1 MSDRNVRT
9 RRPLAIPVRVLMALL
24 IGIGLVAAGMRL
36 GQSVRTADA
45 AVFLQIGGMLVCL
58 WALYE
63 GTRSIRLSNLARPVR
78 PMWGNRE
85 VSLTSEGVVLIL
97 ILLTTF
103 IAAFLGKSNLLLL
116 VFSFLAATFLLN
128 GSVTNLMLDKNR
140 GRRKLPGNIMVG
152 ETLAVEVTLG
162 NKRRWL
168 SSWMMVLQDQIRNSR
183 EILQPR
189 VLFPRVPAGGERSGW
204 YQVRFGQRG
213 LYEFGPLKLITRF
226 PLGFVERGT
235 LIEER
240 NTIIVH
246 PRVGFLT
253 PLWRNETADAE
264 DLMRHS
270 RSRVGTH
277 DDDFHRLREY
287 RTGDNPKAIHWLSTA
302 RNNELMV
309 REYHETRDRDLIV
322 FLDLFG
328 NPDPQVIDQQVERAV
343 SFAATLI
350 VDHCRRNR
358 GASIAIGIA
367 SERRFVWRGPAGPNI
382 VPHLLDELSQAHPSA
397 DPPVNSVSRE
407 LQDIQ
412 WSKCHRL
419 LITTRLAGD
428 LRRILESASDRQASD
443 LRHPFKI
450 IESSHEVLAR
460 YLSWGTEQSEYGTR
474 ERTSL
479 AAKTA
484 GVSK

>member
-1 MSDRNVRT
+1 
-9 RRPLAIPVRVLMALL
+9 
-24 IGIGLVAAGMRL
+24 
-36 GQSVRTADA
+36 
-45 AVFLQIGGMLVCL
+45 
-58 WALYE
+58 
-63 GTRSIRLSNLARPVR
+63 
-78 PMWGNRE
+78 
-85 VSLTSEGVVLIL
+85 
-97 ILLTTF
+97 
-103 IAAFLGKSNLLLL
+103 
-116 VFSFLAATFLLN
+116 
-128 GSVTNLMLDKNR
+128 
-140 GRRKLPGNIMVG
+140 
-152 ETLAVEVTLG
+152 
-162 NKRRWL
+162 
-168 SSWMMVLQDQIRNSR
+168 MMVLQDQIRNSR

-343 SFAATLI
+343 SFAATVC
-350 VDHCRRNR
+350 VDHLRQTR
-358 GASIAIGIA
+358 GV
-367 SERRFVWRGPAGPNI
+367 EQ
-382 VPHLLDELSQAHPSA
+382 HLLIAGQTTSDVRADAGSGSLEALLDALALAKAGGCDGLSEIVAVAAREQSAMYRTVLISSRPEEDLISLRVPESGLARTNELDDAPYLADRLPGIEFYPANPS
-397 DPPVNSVSRE
+397 SVA
-407 LQDIQ
+407 
-412 WSKCHRL
+412 RL
-419 LITTRLAGD
+419 FR
-428 LRRILESASDRQASD
+428 LESGADQDAV
-443 LRHPFKI
+443 
-450 IESSHEVLAR
+450 SSLVPAVEA
-460 YLSWGTEQSEYGTR
+460 
-474 ERTSL
+474 
-479 AAKTA
+479 
-484 GVSK
+484 VS